1 LTHNIIYYGLVRKF
15 VGGIFMRNTIMGILA
30 IILGLIVIGFPAAGV
45 VAASFIAGFAV
56 ILLGIWFLIAGVAES
71 HVDRVVGILYAILG
85 IIALIIGF
93 GLVFNPALFAFI
105 AGLVLYLAG
114 IVLIIG
120 GLIALLGGL
129 HVRYRVWSGILG
141 IVLGIIYIIL
151 GSLAFNPIYLGFLI
165 GIWLI
170 LTGIFSFLAPPQ

>member
-1 LTHNIIYYGLVRKF
+1 V
-15 VGGIFMRNTIMGILA
+15 
-30 IILGLIVIGFPAAGV
+30 LIV
-45 VAASFIAGFAV
+45 
-56 ILLGIWFLIAGVAES
+56 
-71 HVDRVVGILYAILG
+71 
-85 IIALIIGF
+85 
-93 GLVFNPALFAFI
+93 
-105 AGLVLYLAG
+105 
-114 IVLIIG
+114 G